1 MFRAGGN
8 KKGIMFR
15 LYYSYF
21 TWPQWGLFFIGLC
34 IWLMKFVDSA
44 SVRIEAGNGGA
55 GCLSFR
61 REKYIPDGGPDGGD
75 GGDGGSVYFRG
86 QEGLNTLSEFRYK
99 RLFRAKNGQPGMGR
113 DRRGKSSDDLFI
125 EVPLGTKIYDLETDE
140 LIGEIVRHEH
150 SLLAAK
156 GGFHGLGNARFKSSI
171 NRAPRQTSPG
181 TPGETREI
189 GLEMSVMA
197 DVGLLGMPNAGKS
210 SLIRQVS
217 GARPKV
223 ADYPFTTLHP
233 NLGVVRAGAEDF
245 VMADIPGLIEKASEG
260 AGLGFEFLKHLTRA
274 RVLLHVVDIF
284 PSDGSDPAENYQ
296 AIESELLKFD
306 QELYNKPRILALN
319 KVDLLSSE
327 EEKKVI
333 NEFINKIDY
342 NGTVFNISALNGQ
355 GCKSLVFGLAEL
367 IKGNENEE

>member
-1 MFRAGGN
+1 
-8 KKGIMFR
+8 
-15 LYYSYF
+15 
-21 TWPQWGLFFIGLC
+21 
-34 IWLMKFVDSA
+34 MKFVDSA

-99 RLFRAKNGQPGMGR
+99 RLFRAKNGQPGMGK

-284 PSDGSDPAENYQ
+284 PSDGSDPTENYQ